1 MMKEGH
7 KDVSFSFLKSFTFIL
22 ESDIMSLMLIRKENE
37 MAYTNLE
44 IKVFN
49 KVLDVCYEDYS
60 ADAKGLAKT
69 LDLPINTVKGVLGS
83 LVKKGKIA
91 CNEEERSQ
99 TVFLDVH
106 AIVNDCGCSY
116 GFENYDEEEYKQ
128 YYL

>member
-1 MMKEGH
+1 
-7 KDVSFSFLKSFTFIL
+7 
-22 ESDIMSLMLIRKENE
+22 

-49 KVLDVCYEDYS
+49 KVLDVCYDDYCAS
-60 ADAKGLAKT
+60 AKDLAKT

-83 LVKKGKIA
+83 LVKKGKVQ
-91 CNEEERSQ
+91 CEEEERSQ